1 MKDHTNN
8 GGICSQLL
16 CIHRFYSDRYTMLAS
31 FSGQTRRRCC
41 YQAFSVSRTPEFFI
55 SPKTPYF
62 GPGNRKKI
70 LLLIISYS
78 CKYCVRFCSESK
90 YIVFQGKANDKI
102 VPVLPSTKVVRLQ
115 QAHSLLVFINLLS
128 SWEMRETKNRVA
140 HVSQVEHLMNTIG
153 QVVFFLHVY

>member
-1 MKDHTNN
+1 MEVFAAN
-8 GGICSQLL
+8 
-16 CIHRFYSDRYTMLAS
+16 FYVFTD
-31 FSGQTRRRCC
+31 FIQTVIQC
-41 YQAFSVSRTPEFFI
+41 QPHFQDKPGEDVAIKLSRSPELQNFFI

-102 VPVLPSTKVVRLQ
+102 VPVLPSTEVVRLQ
-115 QAHSLLVFINLLS
+115 QGHSLLVFINLLS

-140 HVSQVEHLMNTIG
+140 HVSQVEHLMNTTG
-153 QVVFFLHVY
+153 QVVFFLYVY